1 MSTPEPPR
9 DSYAAFRNANYRNYA
24 VGFFSAA
31 MGLQMIGTA
40 VAWEI
45 FELTHDVLNL
55 GYMGLARAL
64 PVILLALPAG
74 HIADT
79 HERKSIIAWSQ
90 VGFAVSAIALLAT
103 SLLHGPIW
111 SFYVIL
117 AMMGVVRAFNGP
129 ARGSFLPTIVP
140 MEIFQNA
147 VSWTSSIFQLAA
159 VLGPVIAGVL
169 LAYFKAAW
177 PVYML
182 AVVGNAVFAVSVMRI
197 SPLVH
202 AQPSGKY
209 SLSSMFAGMAHL
221 WKERTIFAAI
231 MMDLFGVLLG
241 GATALMPYF
250 AKEILRIGE
259 FGLGVL
265 RAAPF
270 VGAFIMG
277 IILAHR
283 PPIKRSGPAL
293 IWSVAGFGVATIG
306 FGLSTDVYLSVAMLL
321 LLGAMDNIT
330 VVIRHVL
337 VQVRT
342 PDNLRGRVGAVN
354 SLFIECSNELG
365 AFESGL
371 VAKLTST
378 VFSVV
383 SGGIGTILVATG
395 VAAGFPEL
403 RKLGELKADPPTPA
417 EPPITTATCASCG
430 GELPGLNDE
439 TCPECGISTNAA
451 SRSGRAR

>member
-1 MSTPEPPR
+1 MPTPEPAR
-9 DSYAAFRNANYRNYA
+9 DSYAALRNANFRNYA
-24 VGFFSAA
+24 AGFFCAA

-45 FELTHDVLNL
+45 FERTNDVLML
-55 GYMGLARAL
+55 GYVGLARAL
-64 PVILLALPAG
+64 PVVLLALPAG

-79 HERKSIIAWSQ
+79 HERRSIIAWSQ
-90 VGFAVSAIALLAT
+90 VGFVISAIALLAI
-103 SLLHGPIW
+103 SVMHGPVW
-111 SFYVIL
+111 SMYVVL
-117 AMMGVVRAFNGP
+117 AMMGVVRGFNGP

-140 MEIFQNA
+140 MDIFQNA

-159 VLGPVIAGVL
+159 VLGPVIAGIL
-169 LAYFKAAW
+169 LGIYKTAW
-177 PVYML
+177 PVYLL
-182 AVVGNAVFAVSVMRI
+182 ATVGSAAFAVLVLRV

-209 SLSSMFAGMAHL
+209 SLSSMFAGMQHL

-250 AKEILRIGE
+250 AKDVLKIGE
-259 FGLGVL
+259 VGLGIL

-277 IILAHR
+277 IVLAHR

-293 IWSVAGFGVATIG
+293 LWSVAAFGVTTII
-306 FGLSTDVYLSVAMLL
+306 FGYSTNVYVSVAALL
-321 LLGAMDNIT
+321 LLGATDNIT

-342 PDNLRGRVGAVN
+342 PDHLRGRVGAVN

-365 AFESGL
+365 AYESGL
-371 VAKLTST
+371 VAKLTNA
-378 VFSVV
+378 VFAVV
-383 SGGIGTILVATG
+383 SGGVGTILVTMG

-417 EPPITTATCASCG
+417 QPPITTTTCASCG
-430 GELPGLNDE
+430 GELPGLNEE
-439 TCPECGISTNAA
+439 TCPECGTDIDPA
-451 SRSGRAR
+451 SRSGRGR

>member
-1 MSTPEPPR
+1 MSTPEPAR

-45 FELTHDVLNL
+45 FELTHDVMKL

-90 VGFAVSAIALLAT
+90 VGFAASAIALLAI
-103 SLLHGPIW
+103 SLLHAPIW
-111 SFYVIL
+111 SFYIIL

-140 MEIFQNA
+140 MDVFQNA

-159 VLGPVIAGVL
+159 VLGPVVAGIL
-169 LAYFKAAW
+169 LGYFKAAW

-182 AVVGNAVFAVSVMRI
+182 AVVGNAVFAVSVLRI

-250 AKEILRIGE
+250 AKEILKIGE
-259 FGLGVL
+259 VGLGVL

-277 IILAHR
+277 IVLAHR

-293 IWSVAGFGVATIG
+293 LWSVAGFGVATVG

-342 PDNLRGRVGAVN
+342 PDHLRGRVGAVN

-365 AFESGL
+365 GYESGL
-371 VAKLTST
+371 VAKLTSA

-383 SGGIGTILVATG
+383 SGGIGTILVAAG

-403 RKLGELKADPPTPA
+403 RKLGELKADPPTPTQ
-417 EPPITTATCASCG
+417 PPITTTTCASCG
-430 GELPGLNDE
+430 GELPGLNE
-439 TCPECGISTNAA
+439 EACPECGISIERQPTLK
-451 SRSGRAR
+451 